1 MSHPTRR
8 TFLKS
13 TLAAAASV
21 TIAGTKSSGRVLGA
35 NDTIHIA
42 VAGLNGRGGSH
53 VGEWTG
59 MKGVEITYLI
69 DPDTRTYGRRLRQ
82 IAGRGGKEPQ
92 VIKDVRQALDDKNL
106 DAISIATPNHWHA
119 LITIW
124 ACQAGKDVYVEK
136 PCSHN
141 VHEGRIAV
149 EAAKRFNRIVQHGT
163 QSRSDS
169 GMARVVDVIKSGQ
182 LGKLLVSRGL
192 CYKDGLGDPRSTRA
206 SIGYAPPK
214 DPPTELDFNIWLGPA
229 QEQPYHDNLV
239 HYRWHWFW
247 DFGNGDIGNQGV
259 HQMDIA
265 RWMIPGATFPKS
277 VISLGGR
284 IGHKDQGQCASSQL
298 AVFDYGDTKLIFEVR
313 GLPSK
318 LYPHAGSSDNV
329 LHFEEGTVAGGKFYR
344 KGNDEGEDLQVG
356 GRSRRRGG
364 GQGGKAGG
372 KAPARPEGGD
382 PEGGHFGNFIK
393 ACRSRKVE
401 DLKADILEGHRSAA
415 LIHLANASHRLGD
428 QVPFGTSTAK
438 VALNGNTD
446 AAEAL
451 DRMEEYLGKE
461 NNIKLTEWS
470 LTVGKKLTVDAG
482 NGFTNEPGANKLL
495 TREYRA
501 PFVVPAK
508 L

>member
-8 TFLKS
+8 AFLKR

-59 MKGVEITYLI
+59 MKGVEISYLI
-69 DPDTRTYGRRLRQ
+69 DPDTRTYARRLRQ
-82 IAGRGGKEPQ
+82 ISSKGGKEPQ
-92 VIKDVRQALDDKNL
+92 VIKDVRQALEDKNL

-124 ACQAGKDVYVEK
+124 GCQAGKDVYVEK

-141 VHEGRIAV
+141 IHEGRIAV

-169 GMARVVDVIKSGQ
+169 GMARVVDLIKSGQ

-206 SIGYAPPK
+206 SIGYAPPR
-214 DPPTELDFNIWLGPA
+214 DPPKELDFNLWLGPA
-229 QEQPYHDNLV
+229 KEQPYHDNLV

-259 HQMDIA
+259 HEIDKA
-265 RWMIPGATFPKS
+265 RWAIPGATLPRS
-277 VISLGGR
+277 VLSLGGR
-284 IGHKDQGQCASSQL
+284 LGHTQPDQGQTASSQI
-298 AVFDYGDTKLIFEVR
+298 AIFDYGETQLIFEVR

-318 LYPHAGSSDNV
+318 PYRGQKVGNIFHLEAGTIVGNRFYPKGSDKAEPLPNSD
-329 LHFEEGTVAGGKFYR
+329 TAAKR
-344 KGNDEGEDLQVG
+344 D
-356 GRSRRRGG
+356 RRGG
-364 GQGGKAGG
+364 N
-372 KAPARPEGGD
+372 
-382 PEGGHFGNFIK
+382 HFANFI
-393 ACRSRKVE
+393 AAVRSRKTE
-401 DLKADILEGHRSAA
+401 DLKAPILEGHYSAA
-415 LIHLANASHRLGD
+415 LIHLANASYRLGE
-428 QVPFGTSTAK
+428 QVPFNPRTKAFGDNK
-438 VALNGNTD
+438 D
-446 AAEAL
+446 AYETLA
-451 DRMEEYLGKE
+451 RMEDYLKD
-461 NNIKLTEWS
+461 NHVKLEETKYQLGRR
-470 LTVGKKLTVDAG
+470 LTVEPEYERVAG
-482 NGFTNEPGANKLL
+482 DDEANKLL
-495 TREYRA
+495 TRNYRK
-501 PFVVPAK
+501 PFVVPDR